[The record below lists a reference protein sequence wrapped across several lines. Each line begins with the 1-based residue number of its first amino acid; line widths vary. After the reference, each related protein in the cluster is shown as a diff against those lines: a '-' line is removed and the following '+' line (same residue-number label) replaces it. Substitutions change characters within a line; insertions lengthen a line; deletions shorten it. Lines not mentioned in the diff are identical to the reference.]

1 MYVVT
6 EGVTATATGR
16 SELLMS
22 AAYFFG
28 SAGCMFAINVYE
40 LQVEVALV
48 LVSIIITVVPAAAFK
63 LR

>member
-1 MYVVT
+1 
-6 EGVTATATGR
+6 
-16 SELLMS
+16 
-22 AAYFFG
+22 
-28 SAGCMFAINVYE
+28 MFAINVYE